1 MLRHCQNSQRL
12 SVLSSHLHRRADI
25 ALIGLAVMVSK
36 IMDSEVVLVNILAK
50 HDCANFDT
58 AS

>member
-12 SVLSSHLHRRADI
+12 SVLSSHLHHRADI

-36 IMDSEVVLVNILAK
+36 IIDSEVDLVNILAK

-58 AS
+58 GS